1 MDLFTLDNIA
11 ALLTLTSLEIV
22 LGIDNIVFIAIV
34 AGKLPKDQREKARVI
49 GLSLAIITRLL
60 LLFSLSWM
68 ASLTAPWFE
77 VFGHGVSGRDAI
89 LLVGGLFL
97 IWKATKEIH
106 HKTLNPEE
114 GEVAP
119 KDARVKGT
127 FASVILQILIIDMVF
142 SLDSVITAVGMSNNL
157 WIMGSAVVSA
167 VVVMLLFSG
176 MIVRFIDRHPTV
188 KMLALSFLL
197 LVGFVLVAEGWG
209 AHIEKGY
216 IYFAM
221 AFSLFTEALNL
232 RMKKNIG
239 KDGAPRSDQKARSQQ
254 GKSA

>member
-1 MDLFTLDNIA
+1 MELFTLDNFA

-34 AGKLPKDQREKARVI
+34 AGKLPKEHRERARVI

-68 ASLTAPWFE
+68 TTLTTPIVE
-77 VFGHGVSGRDAI
+77 VFGKGISGRDAI
-89 LLVGGLFL
+89 LLGGGLFL

-106 HKTLNPEE
+106 HKTLFPDEAD
-114 GEVAP
+114 VSA

-127 FASVILQILIIDMVF
+127 FSAVIFQILLIDMVF

-157 WIMGSAVVSA
+157 WIMGTAVVAA

-176 MIVRFIDRHPTV
+176 VIVRFIDRQPTV

-197 LVGFVLVAEGWG
+197 LIGFVLVAEGWG
-209 AHIEKGY
+209 KHIEKAY

-232 RMKKNIG
+232 QMKKNIE
-239 KDGAPRSDQKARSQQ
+239 
-254 GKSA
+254 KSNGSKSSWS